1 MRDTAKKTFNLSEP
15 KSKLETQKHA
25 YGMGTTNA
33 DITDIPRERLGIIV
47 MSEPLIRKAIMKVN
61 RDKFGGGWDIEPRD
75 KDQPIDDNI
84 KRIIDDFNHNT
95 NIKNKLQQMGM
106 STNIYGDGFIE
117 LIFEEPEDN
126 TITSPAPN
134 TQLID
139 IRVLNAAYI
148 YQKKRKDKRDPIE
161 YYIYKSFKTGD
172 ANMETYMH
180 PTRIRHVVEK
190 KIPGNEFGISDVY
203 TGYHILTSKMNADKY
218 YGEFIHWAGKGLY
231 DVEIKGVDQTTINE
245 YIARIE
251 KSKNTNL
258 QAHDENV
265 KWQVHNPVIF
275 NPKEFND
282 YFYINIAALAD
293 LPQHILTG
301 VQPGQLTG
309 SEIGLA
315 DYYKNIMNIQTT
327 IYSVL
332 LEDIYNLVLKPQGYS
347 FEGYRIKWNPIYVD
361 EMSEATILKTRSEA
375 GSYLIDRG
383 AIDEDE
389 YRMIAREG
397 IQNLSG
403 ESILAGPKEISK
415 SEEPIIPSKPEP
427 PLMTKDQLI
436 DYEMERLRG
445 KIEAEQ
451 QEKRLSE
458 AKKKYD
464 EAKKQYGD

>member
-1 MRDTAKKTFNLSEP
+1 
-15 KSKLETQKHA
+15 
-25 YGMGTTNA
+25 
-33 DITDIPRERLGIIV
+33 
-47 MSEPLIRKAIMKVN
+47 
-61 RDKFGGGWDIEPRD
+61 
-75 KDQPIDDNI
+75 
-84 KRIIDDFNHNT
+84 
-95 NIKNKLQQMGM
+95 
-106 STNIYGDGFIE
+106 
-117 LIFEEPEDN
+117 
-126 TITSPAPN
+126 
-134 TQLID
+134 
-139 IRVLNAAYI
+139 
-148 YQKKRKDKRDPIE
+148 
-161 YYIYKSFKTGD
+161 
-172 ANMETYMH
+172 
-180 PTRIRHVVEK
+180 
-190 KIPGNEFGISDVY
+190 
-203 TGYHILTSKMNADKY
+203 MNADKY
-218 YGEFIHWAGKGLY
+218 YGEFIQWAGKGLY

-403 ESILAGPKEISK
+403 ESILAGQKEISK